1 MLQSSN
7 PVLSGDADF
16 REHYGTMAGGRSDV
30 ATLQGIVNRT
40 AAFAIVCVLFGA
52 VGYHFLAGNRSL
64 TMLVAFAGFAIT
76 MGMGFVI
83 RRNPAL
89 AAPLGFVFAAV
100 EGIFLGAVT
109 GSLDMVLQNVL
120 GEKNPVLAT
129 GGLALPA
136 FIITISVMGS
146 MLALYSARIIR
157 PTARFKAI
165 IGTLTM
171 AVMVTYLA
179 SFVLSLFSVQI
190 PFLSLG
196 SAFGSGM
203 APLIGMGISLLFL
216 GIASFALI
224 MDFERCE
231 QIVESGAPKN
241 MEWFA
246 AFGLIV
252 GLAWVY
258 FESVKLAFRLA
269 IMFGNRD

>member
-7 PVLSGDADF
+7 PVLSEDADF
-16 REHYGTMAGGRSDV
+16 REHYGTLAGGRSDV
-30 ATLQGIVNRT
+30 ATLQGIVNKT
-40 AAFAIVCVLFGA
+40 AAFAIVCVIFGA
-52 VGYHFLAGNRSL
+52 LGYTFLAGNRSL

-100 EGIFLGAVT
+100 EGVFLGAVT
-109 GSLDMVLQNVL
+109 GSLDAVLQSVL
-120 GEKNPVLAT
+120 GDKNPLAAT

-136 FIITISVMGS
+136 FLITISVMGS
-146 MLALYSARIIR
+146 MLFLYSARIIR

-165 IGTLTM
+165 VGTLTM

-179 SFVLSLFSVQI
+179 AFALSFFGVSI

-196 SAFGSGM
+196 SAMEGGT
-203 APLIGMGISLLFL
+203 AGLIGMGISLLFL

-231 QIVESGAPKN
+231 MIVNEQAPKN

-269 IMFGNRD
+269 IMFSSRD